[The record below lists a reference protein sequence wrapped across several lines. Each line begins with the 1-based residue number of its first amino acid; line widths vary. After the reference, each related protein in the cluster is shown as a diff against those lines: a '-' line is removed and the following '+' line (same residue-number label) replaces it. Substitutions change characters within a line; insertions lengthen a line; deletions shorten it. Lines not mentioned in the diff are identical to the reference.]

1 MTDTIADMLTRIRNA
16 QRARKTSV
24 AMPYSKLKQAIAEIL
39 AREGYIG
46 TVEKTTDT
54 KPELVIGLK
63 YNGLKPMIQEI
74 TRLSKPG
81 HRMYRAAT
89 ELPTV
94 LNGYGFAIVSTSR
107 GLMTAAEAKKLGV
120 GGEVLCSIY

>member
-24 AMPYSKLKQAIAEIL
+24 AMPYSKLKQAIAELL

-46 TVEKTTDT
+46 TVEKTADT
-54 KPELVIGLK
+54 KPELVISLK